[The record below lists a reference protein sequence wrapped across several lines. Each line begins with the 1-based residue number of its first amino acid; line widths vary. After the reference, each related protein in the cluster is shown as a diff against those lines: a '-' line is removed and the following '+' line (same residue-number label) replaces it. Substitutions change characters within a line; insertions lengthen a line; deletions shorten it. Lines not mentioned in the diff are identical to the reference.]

1 MIEILTHHHTKYVP
15 SVKKNTNFFI
25 KSTGETITFKTA
37 ESHNIQFGSDQL
49 TVARVRSAIKKMW
62 QMVTVMLLNCLD
74 LYR

>member
-37 ESHNIQFGSDQL
+37 ESHTIQFGGDQL
-49 TVARVRSAIKKMW
+49 TVARVRSAIKKN
-62 QMVTVMLLNCLD
+62 VANGDSNAVKD